1 MSADTPADGMKRK
14 VYERELGKL
23 QVELCQSGFAIS
35 RNG

>member
-14 VYERELGKL
+14 AYEKEL
-23 QVELCQSGFAIS
+23 ESSRSSFAIS